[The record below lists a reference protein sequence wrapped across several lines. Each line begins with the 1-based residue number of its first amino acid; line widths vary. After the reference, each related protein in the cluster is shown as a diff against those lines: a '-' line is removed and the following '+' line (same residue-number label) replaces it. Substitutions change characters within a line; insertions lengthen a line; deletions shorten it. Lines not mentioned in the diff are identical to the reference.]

1 MRNSG
6 GPQSGI
12 DEAMASRGEDEEEN
26 EDEMNSIQR
35 NRLISRI

>member
-1 MRNSG
+1 
-6 GPQSGI
+6 
-12 DEAMASRGEDEEEN
+12 MASRGEDEEEN